1 MPRNIE
7 IKARVDDIEALKMAA
22 AAIADQGPAELEQD
36 DTFFR
41 CDAGRLKLRVFAD
54 GMGELIFYR
63 RANKQGPKESSYWLS
78 PTTSPDSLRQALTLA
93 YGELGRVKKHRTL
106 YLAGRTRIHLD
117 RVDRLG
123 NYLELEVVLRT
134 DEPADSGVREATA
147 LMRRL
152 NIGREQ
158 LIESAYIDLL
168 LQIPSRRPFLKVPKM
183 LDDVCHSAMSGTQL
197 SSTFQRSRPY

>member
-7 IKARVDDIEALKMAA
+7 IKARVDDIEAMKTAA
-22 AAIADQGPAELEQD
+22 AVIAGQGPAEIEQD

-54 GMGELIFYR
+54 GTGELIFYR
-63 RANKQGPKESSYWLS
+63 RANGRGPKESSYWRS
-78 PTTSPDSLRQALTLA
+78 PTASPETLRQALTLA

-117 RVDRLG
+117 RVDQLG
-123 NYLELEVVLRT
+123 NFLELEVVLGAQ
-134 DEPADSGVREATA
+134 EPVDSGVREATD

-152 NIGREQ
+152 DIGPER
-158 LIESAYIDLL
+158 LIDSAYIDLL
-168 LQIPSRRPFLKVPKM
+168 LQSIGIARGNPAN
-183 LDDVCHSAMSGTQL
+183 D
-197 SSTFQRSRPY
+197 

>member
-168 LQIPSRRPFLKVPKM
+168 LQSQAGVPF
-183 LDDVCHSAMSGTQL
+183 
-197 SSTFQRSRPY
+197 

>member
-7 IKARVDDIEALKMAA
+7 IKARVHDIEALKIAA
-22 AAIADQGPAELEQD
+22 AAIADQGPMEIEQD

-54 GMGELIFYR
+54 GNGELIFYR

-78 PTTSPDSLRQALTLA
+78 PTTSPASLRQAMTLA
-93 YGELGRVKKHRTL
+93 YGELGRVKKRRTL

-117 RVDRLG
+117 RVDQLG
-123 NYLELEVVLRT
+123 NFLELEVVLQT
-134 DEPADSGVREATA
+134 DEPADSGVREATT
-147 LMRRL
+147 LMRRF

-168 LQIPSRRPFLKVPKM
+168 LSP
-183 LDDVCHSAMSGTQL
+183 
-197 SSTFQRSRPY
+197 

>member
-1 MPRNIE
+1 MTLNYRMARNIE
-7 IKARVDDIEALKMAA
+7 IKARVDDIEALKIAA
-22 AAIADQGPAELEQD
+22 AAIADQGPMEIEQD

-54 GMGELIFYR
+54 GTGELIFYR

-78 PTTSPDSLRQALTLA
+78 PIASPDSLRQALTLA
-93 YGELGRVKKHRTL
+93 YGELGRIKKRRTL

-117 RVDRLG
+117 RVNQLG
-123 NYLELEVVLRT
+123 NFLELEVVLQP

-152 NIGREQ
+152 NISPEQ
-158 LIESAYIDLL
+158 LIDSAYIDLL
-168 LQIPSRRPFLKVPKM
+168 LSP
-183 LDDVCHSAMSGTQL
+183 
-197 SSTFQRSRPY
+197 